1 MSNPLQNRRAA
12 FSLVEVVLALGIMA
26 FGLVP
31 LMALLPIGLKMHRQA
46 IDTTVSSQI
55 VARVAQEAQQT
66 DYSNLPDGG
75 SQPLTYCFD
84 DQGNLLA
91 TGNSRSLFASCKD
104 PKRIYDVQAT
114 VNKIADLPGSGA
126 ATRSPSLAR
135 IQIDIAPNKAAD
147 PSVFTSGNPVP
158 VFTYF
163 SLLSKND

>member
-1 MSNPLQNRRAA
+1 MSTPSKNRRAA

-31 LMALLPIGLKMHRQA
+31 LMALLPIGLKVHRQA
-46 IDTTVSSQI
+46 IDATVSSQI
-55 VARVAQEAQQT
+55 VARVAQEAQQM
-66 DYSNLPDGG
+66 DYSNLPDGA

-91 TGNSRSLFASCKD
+91 TGNSLGLFTSCKD
-104 PKRIYDVQAT
+104 PKRIYDVKAT
-114 VNKIADLPGSGA
+114 VNKIADLPGDHP

-135 IQIDIAPNKAAD
+135 IQIDIAANAAAN
-147 PSVFTSGNPVP
+147 PSVFTPGSGVP